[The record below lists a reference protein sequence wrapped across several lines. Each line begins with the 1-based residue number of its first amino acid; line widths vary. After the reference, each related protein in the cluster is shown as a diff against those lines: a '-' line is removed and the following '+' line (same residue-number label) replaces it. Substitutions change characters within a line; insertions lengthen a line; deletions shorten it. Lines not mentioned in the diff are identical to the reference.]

1 MVNKSNYKIVVSGA
15 ADVSHCCPKI
25 KELSEEIG
33 KEVIKQGGVLL
44 TGATTGA
51 PYFAAKGAKKAK
63 GMSIGFSPA
72 STEKEHL
79 KKYRLPI
86 DYFDL
91 IIYTGFDYVGRNLIL
106 TKAADGVIIICGRTG
121 TLNEFTVAFES
132 KTPIGVLR
140 ESGGT
145 ADLIDEV
152 LKRGYRPKTKI
163 VFDSDP
169 KKLVQKLN
177 SLIKK
182 EKRSYRS

>member
-1 MVNKSNYKIVVSGA
+1 MVNKSSYKIVVSGA

-51 PYFAAKGAKKAK
+51 PYFAARGAKKAQ

-72 STEKEHL
+72 NTEKEHI
-79 KKYRLPI
+79 KKYRLPT

-106 TKAADGVIIICGRTG
+106 TKAAEGVIIICGRTG

-132 KTPIGVLR
+132 KTPIGVLQG
-140 ESGGT
+140 SGGT

-163 VFDSDP
+163 VFDRNP
-169 KKLVQKLN
+169 KKLVQKLI

-182 EKRSYRS
+182 EKRSNQS

>member
-1 MVNKSNYKIVVSGA
+1 MVPNPKFKIVVSGA

-51 PYFAAKGAKKAK
+51 PYFAAQGAKSVR

-72 STEKEHL
+72 TSEKEHI
-79 KKYRLPI
+79 KTYRLPT

-132 KTPIGVLR
+132 KIPIGILQD
-140 ESGGT
+140 SGGT

-163 VFDSDP
+163 VYDKDP
-169 KKLVQKLN
+169 KKLVQKLIN
-177 SLIKK
+177 LVKK
-182 EKRSYRS
+182 EKRSNHQ